1 MSNLRIELTDQPG
14 SVVGGLVEQYAALAR
29 GDGDAGEALEWLQAN
44 LVDSTGHRPGV
55 TEGTFKPVAERAWKS
70 LRTTAAE
77 VRVRRASAAPSA
89 EAKAKAKTGRIELD

>member
-1 MSNLRIELTDQPG
+1 MVHEAVRRRS
-14 SVVGGLVEQYAALAR
+14 
-29 GDGDAGEALEWLQAN
+29 DGDAGEALEWLQAN

-89 EAKAKAKTGRIELD
+89 EARAKTGRKGRSKK